1 MGLRII
7 TNNKDKWEVFSSN
20 TDSVIAEFTS
30 EKDLKEFLALER
42 IYKGKLEVI
51 QLLMTFPQG
60 WIVNDKREII
70 SGSEEKFND
79 YIEWFRKINKDSK
92 TYEEYYIKIDEKLE
106 ELMQ

>member
-1 MGLRII
+1 
-7 TNNKDKWEVFSSN
+7 
-20 TDSVIAEFTS
+20 
-30 EKDLKEFLALER
+30 
-42 IYKGKLEVI
+42 
-51 QLLMTFPQG
+51 MTFPQG

-79 YIEWFRKINKDSK
+79 YIEWFMKINKDSK